1 MTNLVSAYQ
10 KKEINEFEHIL
21 KGKEITYHRIYQVN
35 NIYLIYHMCF
45 SQSKINYGRSFYS
58 NIY

>member
-21 KGKEITYHRIYQVN
+21 KGKYIPAQRIKRTYYV
-35 NIYLIYHMCF
+35 LC

-58 NIY
+58 SLY